1 MGQTRSRCR
10 RRLEKLLHLSPPGHH
25 DSDDGGGDH
34 DDGGDNGDYYGGGN
48 NGDDNHVSQ
57 PHPLSLDQRRLVH
70 AVLVPQG
77 REWGL
82 HTSSDMFSIKTSPVP
97 TYLFLKINNQI

>member
-1 MGQTRSRCR
+1 MMMVVIMMMVMMAG
-10 RRLEKLLHLSPPGHH
+10 
-25 DSDDGGGDH
+25 
-34 DDGGDNGDYYGGGN
+34 
-48 NGDDNHVSQ
+48 GDDNHISK

-77 REWGL
+77 GERGL

-97 TYLFLKINNQI
+97 RFVFVEIDHQI